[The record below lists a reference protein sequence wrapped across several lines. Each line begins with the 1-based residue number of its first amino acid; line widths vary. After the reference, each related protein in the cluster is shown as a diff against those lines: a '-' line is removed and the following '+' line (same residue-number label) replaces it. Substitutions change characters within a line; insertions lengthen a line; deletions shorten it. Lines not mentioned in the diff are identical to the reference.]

1 MGKLN
6 IQPISKD
13 KLADIT
19 KGIIT
24 NSYGW
29 KRKIKSGDIVII
41 EKEWA
46 KEEISAYIF
55 LSHSDIIKYK
65 YNDILL
71 FYDSE
76 ETNGDFSEGLFVR
89 FNEDTGYYCYLS
101 VKSFEDKRIQNT
113 MTIMRRNQLTQI
125 IAIYRY
131 NMLKPQPF
139 TDFMLKTMTNHREN
153 TTLIYKSGR
162 FDDIYNI

>member
-13 KLADIT
+13 KLADIA

-24 NSYGW
+24 ESYGW

-46 KEEISAYIF
+46 IEEISAYIY
-55 LSHSDIIKYK
+55 LSYSDIIKYK

-71 FYDSE
+71 FYDSK

-89 FNEDTGYYCYLS
+89 FNEDTRTYCYLS
-101 VKSFEDKRIQNT
+101 VKSFEDNRMQNK
-113 MTIMRRNQLTQI
+113 MSIMGRKQLTQI

-139 TDFMLKTMTNHREN
+139 TDFMLQTMANHREN
-153 TTLIYKSGR
+153 TTLIYKSKD
-162 FDDIYNI
+162 FDNIRNI